1 MFVFKLVF
9 LQRFLITATDLIVIL
24 YTVCFNTFTQR
35 TVSLFV
41 YSSFHKTKAVYHF
54 KAQST
59 NAGYVNC
66 SVTKCEDVDNKT
78 QVRVKLEINCY

>member
-24 YTVCFNTFTQR
+24 YTVCFNTFTQC

-41 YSSFHKTKAVYHF
+41 YSSFHKTKLSIILRLNQLMPDILIALRL
-54 KAQST
+54 
-59 NAGYVNC
+59 N
-66 SVTKCEDVDNKT
+66 VTMLT
-78 QVRVKLEINCY
+78 TKLR